1 MKLHAKV
8 LALLVAL
15 FAVLAVAQFAV
26 EQRML
31 LPSFSALERQAAHQD
46 MDRVALAIEREV
58 QTLSVITRDWGNWV
72 ETWDFMRTRDMKFAQ
87 SNLSLAEIASLQIN
101 ALGVYDTEGRIVLT
115 LGRDGS
121 TGLPMDIDILI
132 DHGVP
137 QTRALGAV
145 LRRGQAAV
153 GQIGFGLEGRERRAH
168 RE

>member
-87 SNLSLAEIASLQIN
+87 SNLSLAEIASLLPTLFP
-101 ALGVYDTEGRIVLT
+101 ALAAIAIVPPLAWP
-115 LGRDGS
+115 R
-121 TGLPMDIDILI
+121 GLD
-132 DHGVP
+132 
-137 QTRALGAV
+137 RARLASLPYV
-145 LRRGQAAV
+145 TIRG
-153 GQIGFGLEGRERRAH
+153 
-168 RE
+168 